1 MNSVAEEILS
11 YLGIADDPEL
21 LHYGTPRHS
30 GRYPWGSGDNGYQRT
45 ADFLGRVE
53 KLRKEGFTFT
63 DDKGKTWYGD
73 TAIAKSMGLS
83 TTQFRTELGLASDAR
98 RSLQVSQ
105 AKSLKSDG
113 KGATEIGRIMGLSES
128 TVRSLLNESSEAR
141 TNQAKAT
148 AEILRKHIEEKGIID
163 IGPGVEKTLGV
174 SREKLNQA
182 VHILEMEGARTFTGG
197 IPQATNQG
205 KQINTKVLLPPGV
218 QPKDFYAFTKGE
230 VNIASIDDYIS
241 YDNGQSF
248 KKAFEYPSSLDSKR
262 LLVRHIDDVGPDGV
276 RSGDKDGIVEIRRGV
291 KDLSLGESRY
301 AQVRIMVDGTH
312 YIKGMALYS
321 DNMPDGVDVVFNTSK
336 PADMPIM
343 GPKSNSVLK
352 PIKSDPENPFGSRI
366 KEHGGQYY
374 YDDPNG
380 KYIDEI
386 TGKKQSLSPINKR
399 ADEGD
404 WEEWANKVP
413 SQFLSKQ
420 PLSLAKKQLDLAA
433 ADKIAEYDEI
443 CSLTNPTVKKALLQS
458 FSEDCDAA
466 AVHLQAA
473 ALPRQKYQV
482 IIPVNSLSEKEVYAP
497 NFEDGE
503 KVALIRYPHGGT
515 FEIPVLTVNNK
526 HKAAKSLLGNAEDAV
541 GINSKVAQQ
550 LSGADFDGDTVM
562 VIPTAGNGKNL
573 KVKISSSPPLKEL
586 KDFDPHVEYGGKPDG
601 TFKRMRN
608 TQNEMGKISNLIT
621 DMTLKGASQE
631 ELARAVKHS
640 MVVIDAEKHGLDYKQ
655 SEADNGIAALRKLY
669 QAHDDDDGYGGA
681 STIISRAKSQQT
693 VDKRQGQG
701 KINTRYDKR
710 GNENPWYDP
719 NRPEGALIYETADD
733 LYYTVTKTN
742 KRTGEVTT
750 ETRKRTQRSTKMAET
765 DDAYTLVSKDK
776 FPMEMLYADYANKMK
791 ALGNDARKEILAT
804 GKIEYSAAAKKT
816 YAKEVKSLMDQLDLA
831 EMNAPKE
838 RQAQLIANAK
848 VNAKKQSNP
857 GMTKEEIKKASQQ
870 ALTEARSMVGA
881 KRVNITISDREWE
894 AIQAGAISENK
905 LSSILKNTDKDNLR
919 KLATP
924 RSNGTTLS
932 AAQINRIKAM
942 VAAGHS
948 TTQIAEQFNISA
960 SAVSKYAKERSE

>member
-1 MNSVAEEILS
+1 MNSIAEEILS
-11 YLGIADDPEL
+11 YLGVADDPEL

-30 GRYPWGSGDNGYQRT
+30 GRYPWGSGENSYQRT

-53 KLRKEGFTFT
+53 NLRKQGFTFT
-63 DDKGKTWYGD
+63 DEKGKTWTGD

-98 RSLQVSQ
+98 RSLDVAQ
-105 AKSLKSDG
+105 AKALKADG
-113 KGATEIGRIMGLSES
+113 KGATEIGRIMGKSES

-141 TNQAKAT
+141 TNQARET
-148 AEILRKHIEEKGIID
+148 AELLRKHMDEKGIID
-163 IGPGVEKTLGV
+163 IGPGVEKSLGI

-182 VHILEMEGARTFTGG
+182 VYILEQEGAKTFTGG

-205 KQINTKVLLPPGV
+205 KQINTKVLMPPGTK
-218 QPKDFYAFTKGE
+218 PSEFYAFTKGE
-230 VNIASIDDYIS
+230 VNISSIDDYVS
-241 YDNGQSF
+241 YDDGKSF
-248 KKAFEYPSSLDSKR
+248 KKAFEYPASMDSKR
-262 LLVRHIDDVGPDGV
+262 LKIRYAEEGGIE
-276 RSGDKDGIVEIRRGV
+276 KDGIVELRRGV
-291 KDLSLGESRY
+291 EDLSLGDSRY

-312 YIKGMALYS
+312 YIKGMAMYS
-321 DNMPDGVDVVFNTSK
+321 DNMPDGVDVVFNTN
-336 PADMPIM
+336 
-343 GPKSNSVLK
+343 KSSSVEKMSVLK
-352 PIKSDPENPFGSRI
+352 KIKDDPDNPFGSRI
-366 KEHGGQYY
+366 KEHGGQSY

-380 KYIDEI
+380 KFIDEV
-386 TGKKQSLSPINKR
+386 TGKRQSLSLINKR

-404 WEEWANKVP
+404 WEDWANKVP

-433 ADKIAEYDEI
+433 ADKYAEFDDI
-443 CSLTNPTVKKALLQS
+443 CNLTNPTVKKTLLQS
-458 FSEDCDAA
+458 FSEDCDSA

-482 IIPVNSLSEKEVYAP
+482 IIPITSMKNNEVYAP

-515 FEIPVLTVNNK
+515 FEIPILTVNNK
-526 HKAAKSLLGNAEDAV
+526 HKTARGLLGNAVDAV
-541 GINSKVAQQ
+541 GINSKVAEQ

-573 KVKISSSPPLKEL
+573 KVKIASTPKLKEL
-586 KDFDPHVEYGGKPDG
+586 EGFDPKMEYGGKPDG

-621 DMTLKGASQE
+621 DMTLKGATQE

-655 SEADNGIAALRKLY
+655 SEADNGIAALRKKY

-701 KINTRYDKR
+701 KINTKYDKR

-750 ETRKRTQRSTKMAET
+750 TTKKRTQRSTKMAET

-791 ALGNDARKEILAT
+791 ALANDARKEILST
-804 GKIEYSAAAKKT
+804 GKIEYSSSANKT
-816 YAKEVKSLMDQLDLA
+816 YSKEVKSLLDQLTKA

-870 ALTEARSMVGA
+870 ALTEARARVGA
-881 KRVNITISDREWE
+881 KRVNIVISDREWE
-894 AIQAGAISENK
+894 AIQSGAISENR
-905 LSSILKNTDKDNLR
+905 LSQILKNTDKDNLR

-924 RSNGTTLS
+924 RSNGTSLS
-932 AAQINRIKAM
+932 SAQISRIKAM

-948 TTQIAEQFNISA
+948 TTKIAEQFNIST
-960 SAVSKYAKERSE
+960 SMVSKYAKGKE

>member
-1 MNSVAEEILS
+1 MNSIAEEIMS
-11 YLGIADDPEL
+11 YFGVADNPEL

-53 KLRKEGFTFT
+53 NMRKEGFTFT
-63 DDKGKTWYGD
+63 DEKGKTWTGD

-98 RSLQVSQ
+98 RSLKVAQ
-105 AKSLKSDG
+105 AEALRADG
-113 KGATEIGRIMGLSES
+113 KGPTEIGRIMGESES
-128 TVRSLLNESSEAR
+128 TVRSYLNERSKAR
-141 TNQAKAT
+141 TNQAKET
-148 AEILRKHIEEKGIID
+148 ADFLKKQIEEKGIID

-182 VHILEMEGARTFTGG
+182 VYMLEMEGAKTFTGG
-197 IPQATNQG
+197 IPNVTNPG
-205 KQINTKVLLPPGV
+205 KQINTKVLMPPGMK
-218 QPKDFYAFTKGE
+218 PSDFYAFTKGE

-241 YDNGQSF
+241 YDNGKTF
-248 KKAFEYPSSLDSKR
+248 KKSFEYPSSLDSKR
-262 LLVRHIDDVGPDGV
+262 LLVRYADDVGPDGV
-276 RSGDKDGIVEIRRGV
+276 RSADKDGIIEIRRGV
-291 KDLSLGESRY
+291 KDLSLGDSNY

-321 DNMPDGVDVVFNTSK
+321 DNMPDGVDVAFNSSK
-336 PADMPIM
+336 PAGMPIM
-343 GPKSNSVLK
+343 GDKSNTVLK
-352 PIKSDPENPFGSRI
+352 PIKSDPDNPFGSRI
-366 KEHGGQYY
+366 KEHGGQSY

-380 KYIDEI
+380 KYIDEV
-386 TGKKQSLSPINKR
+386 TGKRQSLSLINKR

-404 WEEWANKVP
+404 WSDWANKVP

-420 PLSLAKKQLDLAA
+420 PYPLAKKQLDLAK
-433 ADKIAEYDEI
+433 ADKLAEYDEI

-458 FSEDCDAA
+458 FSEDCDSA

-482 IIPVNSLSEKEVYAP
+482 IIPVNSLKDTEVYAP

-515 FEIPVLTVNNK
+515 FEIPILTVNNK
-526 HKAAKSLLGNAEDAV
+526 QRTAKSLLGNATDAV

-562 VIPTAGNGKNL
+562 VIPTKGNGKNL
-573 KVKISSSPPLKEL
+573 KVGIQSSPPLKEL
-586 KDFDPHVEYGGKPDG
+586 KDFDPHMEYGGKPEG

-640 MVVIDAEKHGLDYKQ
+640 MVVIDAEKHGLDYKR
-655 SEADNGIAALRKLY
+655 SEADNGIDALKRLY

-681 STIISRAKSQQT
+681 STIISRAKSQKT

-701 KINTRYDKR
+701 KINTKYDKR

-742 KRTGEVTT
+742 KKTGEVTT
-750 ETRKRTQRSTKMAET
+750 ELKKRTQKSTKMAET

-776 FPMEMLYADYANKMK
+776 YQMELLYADYANSMK
-791 ALGNDARKEILAT
+791 ALANSARKELLAT

-816 YAKEVKSLMDQLDLA
+816 YEKEVKSLMDQLDKA
-831 EMNAPKE
+831 EMNAPRE

-848 VNAKKQSNP
+848 VNAKKKSNP
-857 GMTKEEIKKASQQ
+857 DMTNEEIKKAKQQ
-870 ALTEARSMVGA
+870 ALTEARELVGA
-881 KRVNITISDREWE
+881 KRVTIDVSDREWE
-894 AIQAGAISENK
+894 AIQAGAITENK
-905 LSSILKNTDKDNLR
+905 LSKILNNTDKDHLR

-924 RSNGTTLS
+924 RSNGATLS
-932 AAQINRIKAM
+932 AAQVNRIKAM

-948 TTQIAEQFNISA
+948 TAQIAEQFNISA
-960 SAVSKYAKERSE
+960 SMVSKYAKERSE